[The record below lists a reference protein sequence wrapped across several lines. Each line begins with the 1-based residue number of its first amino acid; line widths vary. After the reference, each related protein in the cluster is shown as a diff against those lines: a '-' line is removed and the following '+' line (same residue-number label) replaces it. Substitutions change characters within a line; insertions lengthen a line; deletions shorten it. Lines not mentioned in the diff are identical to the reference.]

1 MKGKR
6 VYSNVRLLLKTQ
18 KQIKMENLTGA
29 EKVLYKATYEF
40 YLNVVKVSQEE
51 AENQAKLKIEKKRKL
66 AKVLP
71 RI

>member
-1 MKGKR
+1 MVIWK
-6 VYSNVRLLLKTQ
+6 VYSNVRWLLKTQ
-18 KQIKMENLTGA
+18 KQIKMENLTGV
-29 EKVLYKATYEF
+29 EKVLYKTTYEF

-51 AENQAKLKIEKKRKL
+51 AENQAKIKIEKKRKL

>member
-1 MKGKR
+1 MIIH
-6 VYSNVRLLLKTQ
+6 TQ

-40 YLNVVKVSQEE
+40 YLNVVKVSQKD
-51 AENQAKLKIEKKRKL
+51 AKNQAKIKIEKKRKL

>member
-1 MKGKR
+1 
-6 VYSNVRLLLKTQ
+6 
-18 KQIKMENLTGA
+18 MENLIGA

-51 AENQAKLKIEKKRKL
+51 AETQAKLKIEKKRKL

>member
-1 MKGKR
+1 
-6 VYSNVRLLLKTQ
+6 
-18 KQIKMENLTGA
+18 MENLIGA

-40 YLNVVKVSQEE
+40 YLNVVKVFQEE
-51 AENQAKLKIEKKRKL
+51 AENQAKIKLEKKRKL

>member
-1 MKGKR
+1 MII
-6 VYSNVRLLLKTQ
+6 NTQ

-29 EKVLYKATYEF
+29 EKVLYKTTYEF